1 VNQSAKKQTS
11 SKKHRTKPKG
21 RAKDRPQRSPTAE
34 ARARAG
40 GLVDP
45 SISIV
50 TKDPLRVQIIAL
62 AVQRPIAPSDFA
74 REAGIALNV
83 ASYHFKILR
92 EHGFLEIVKE
102 VPVRGATKHLHIAT
116 KKAFISDADWG
127 QVEQALRPGVAG
139 QALQDFNGRVGQA
152 MATGTFYTRDD
163 VCLYWTPGDLDE
175 IAWKEFVEMMAWAR
189 EESKR
194 LNVETANR
202 RANGES
208 QESFPVTFAIAGFP
222 SPTTGQIRAAK
233 KPKRGRK
240 GAKGTAKPKRKR
252 PKAETQRPE

>member
-1 VNQSAKKQTS
+1 MRSVNQPAKKKTTD
-11 SKKHRTKPKG
+11 KKHRAKPARKAKG
-21 RAKDRPQRSPTAE
+21 RPQPSPTAE
-34 ARARAG
+34 ARARAE

-50 TKDPLRVQIIAL
+50 TKDPLRVQIVAL

-92 EHGFLEIVKE
+92 DHGFLEIIKE

-116 KKAFISDADWG
+116 KRAFISDADWG

-139 QALQDFNGRVGQA
+139 QILQDFNGRVGQA
-152 MATGTFYTRDD
+152 METGTLYTRDEA
-163 VCLYWTPGDLDE
+163 CLYWAPGDLDE
-175 IAWKEFVEMMAWAR
+175 IAWEEFVETILWAI

-194 LNVETANR
+194 LNVETVR
-202 RANGES
+202 RRSKGES
-208 QESFPVTFAIAGFP
+208 QDSFPVTFAIAGFP
-222 SPTTGQIRAAK
+222 SPTRGQIRAAK
-233 KPKRGRK
+233 KTERK
-240 GAKGTAKPKRKR
+240 TKAKPKRKKPKADAQR
-252 PKAETQRPE
+252 PK